1 MTIRNLEFMSRPRSV
16 AVIGASD
23 REGSVGGVVLK
34 NILDGGFEGPV
45 YPVNPKYRKV
55 MGLACYASAADLPEA
70 PDLAVIVT
78 PPQTV
83 PGVVGELGARGVKAA
98 VVITA
103 GINKTNGLRQK
114 MLDAARP
121 HLLRILGPNTVG
133 LMIPPLKLNAGFA
146 HMAAAPGDIALLS
159 QSGAIATSLIDWA
172 AGRGIGFS
180 HIVSLGDMADVDV
193 ADYID
198 MLAGDGRTRA
208 IMLYLESVPH
218 PRKFMSAARAAA
230 RIKPVIAIKPGRHE
244 QAAKAAATHTGAL
257 SGADRV
263 VDAALRRVGI
273 LRVGGLAELF
283 DAVEIVARFPPL
295 KRVRVG
301 IVTNGGGAGVL
312 AVDQLMDIG
321 GELAELAPETI
332 ETLNAGLP
340 PTWSHANPVDI
351 IGDAPAERYGAAL
364 KAVAADRNVD
374 AVLVLNCPTGLASPL
389 EAAQGVAAVVDKGR
403 IDGKP

>member
-208 IMLYLESVPH
+208 IMLYL
-218 PRKFMSAARAAA
+218 
-230 RIKPVIAIKPGRHE
+230 
-244 QAAKAAATHTGAL
+244 
-257 SGADRV
+257 
-263 VDAALRRVGI
+263 
-273 LRVGGLAELF
+273 
-283 DAVEIVARFPPL
+283 
-295 KRVRVG
+295 
-301 IVTNGGGAGVL
+301 
-312 AVDQLMDIG
+312 
-321 GELAELAPETI
+321 
-332 ETLNAGLP
+332 
-340 PTWSHANPVDI
+340 
-351 IGDAPAERYGAAL
+351 
-364 KAVAADRNVD
+364 
-374 AVLVLNCPTGLASPL
+374 
-389 EAAQGVAAVVDKGR
+389 
-403 IDGKP
+403 